1 MRLYTYRI
9 PNVGDVVTSPGTRT
23 ETLFAPKFNG
33 SEIILVKSGTVDVQA
48 RIDSF
53 APYCDIRYML
63 TQLRLGDRSV
73 LSTKQPLYGD
83 ISGMPS
89 HPVDAINFISDVQS
103 TFDRLPEE
111 TKMACNNDWRVYFTQ
126 LVTGQLDNSSGVS
139 DLVQN
144 SNSAD
149 SDSSGKD
156 VNDNDSK
163 R

>member
-23 ETLFAPKFNG
+23 ETLFTPKFNG
-33 SEIILVKSGTVDVQA
+33 SEIILVKSGSVDVQS
-48 RIDSF
+48 RIESY

-73 LSTKQPLYGD
+73 LSQKLPLFGD
-83 ISGMPS
+83 FSGMPS

-111 TKMACNNDWRVYFTQ
+111 TKLACNNDWRVYFTQ
-126 LVTGQLDNSSGVS
+126 LVTGQLNNSSGVS
-139 DLVQN
+139 DFVQD
-144 SNSAD
+144 SIPSD
-149 SDSSGKD
+149 SDSDRKD
-156 VNDNDSK
+156 V
-163 R
+163 

>member
-23 ETLFAPKFNG
+23 ETLFTPKFNG
-33 SEIILVKSGTVDVQA
+33 SEIVLVKSGTVDVQE
-48 RIDSF
+48 RIESY

-73 LSTKQPLYGD
+73 LAPKQPLYGD
-83 ISGMPS
+83 FSGMPS
-89 HPVDAINFISDVQS
+89 HPVDAINFITDVQS

-111 TKMACNNDWRVYFTQ
+111 TKLACNNDWRVYFMQ
-126 LVTGQLDNSSGVS
+126 LVTGQLNNPAGVS
-139 DLVQN
+139 DRLQDPN
-144 SNSAD
+144 PGD
-149 SDSSGKD
+149 SDFSGKD
-156 VNDNDSK
+156 VNDNVEK